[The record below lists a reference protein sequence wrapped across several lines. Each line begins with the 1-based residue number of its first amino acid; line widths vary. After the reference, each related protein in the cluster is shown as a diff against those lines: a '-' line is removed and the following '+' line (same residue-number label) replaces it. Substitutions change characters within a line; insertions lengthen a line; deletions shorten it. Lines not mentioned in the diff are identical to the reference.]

1 MFTAEELE
9 AKSEEGKHQ
18 NPIAWLLGRG
28 IALLFL
34 GVWRFVRLFWSS
46 LLYLLVARFFWAVI
60 PSWGGPLV
68 AVLWLVVPLMLPQ
81 TRRYSFII
89 RDWTAYRAR
98 VAEREAVAA
107 ANELLGMMGL
117 IVPGQEL
124 YGNALYP
131 AADGSEVVLDY
142 RDPIPGCSLQ
152 KLTDASKAFKSTVSS
167 AKSVRLEET
176 GNGLAKVH
184 FIVADVLDDGVTI
197 HEPKPLDVSSMSLEI
212 GRDAY
217 GAPLH
222 LKLKD
227 TAGMLIGGV
236 PGSGKSAAINSFLG
250 SFALDHD
257 DVSLTVIDCK
267 GGQDFSAYQSQA
279 DTFVSEASDY
289 HKVRDVLATL
299 VDEMNERVATNAEV
313 LGESNFWNVDPQI
326 RRAKGVKLRLTII
339 DEAQELFAPQT
350 DKESKQLHLE
360 IAKLATT
367 LVKRGRSAG
376 FCTIFATQK
385 PTADAI
391 PTGLRDN
398 VNIHMALRVNTA
410 EAEKS
415 IFGYVPDDVD
425 SPRATQIPSSRKGG
439 FVMENEGGMR
449 VMGRTFYFPE
459 TELRDYLTE
468 ATETAS
474 LK

>member
-1 MFTAEELE
+1 M
-9 AKSEEGKHQ
+9 
-18 NPIAWLLGRG
+18 
-28 IALLFL
+28 
-34 GVWRFVRLFWSS
+34 
-46 LLYLLVARFFWAVI
+46 
-60 PSWGGPLV
+60 
-68 AVLWLVVPLMLPQ
+68 
-81 TRRYSFII
+81 
-89 RDWTAYRAR
+89 
-98 VAEREAVAA
+98 
-107 ANELLGMMGL
+107 
-117 IVPGQEL
+117 
-124 YGNALYP
+124 
-131 AADGSEVVLDY
+131 
-142 RDPIPGCSLQ
+142 
-152 KLTDASKAFKSTVSS
+152 
-167 AKSVRLEET
+167 
-176 GNGLAKVH
+176 
-184 FIVADVLDDGVTI
+184 
-197 HEPKPLDVSSMSLEI
+197 
-212 GRDAY
+212 
-217 GAPLH
+217 
-222 LKLKD
+222 
-227 TAGMLIGGV
+227 
-236 PGSGKSAAINSFLG
+236 
-250 SFALDHD
+250 
-257 DVSLTVIDCK
+257 SLTVIDCK

-289 HKVRDVLATL
+289 HKVRDVLAAL

-313 LGESNFWNVDPQI
+313 LGESNFWNVDPEI

-459 TELRDYLTE
+459 TELRDFLTE